1 MIKNDKQLTVTQ
13 KQLQLLS
20 EALRRVE
27 SQPADDLLTRAR
39 KDALK
44 FDIRKLNDQVK
55 EYLEVKQGAVSLPA
69 LTDVEQLGESL
80 VRARVA
86 LGMTQEQ
93 LAKALGQKPQ
103 QVQRYERQ
111 LYSKASLKMVRR
123 VAAVV
128 LEPSARKTA

>member
-55 EYLEVKQGAVSLPA
+55 EYLEVKQGAVPLPA